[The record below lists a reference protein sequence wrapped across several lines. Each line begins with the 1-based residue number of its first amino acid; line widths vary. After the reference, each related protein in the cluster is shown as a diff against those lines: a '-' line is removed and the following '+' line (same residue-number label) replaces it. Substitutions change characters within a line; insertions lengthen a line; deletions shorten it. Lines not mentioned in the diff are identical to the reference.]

1 MLKRLG
7 AVVVLAAMAAVV
19 NVGNVVYAQLPD
31 QGVQAQP
38 PITPGNCAK
47 WIGFFVIGDAGKVC
61 GSSGPCSNQL
71 DFSQACNSQYL
82 GMMRF

>member
-1 MLKRLG
+1 MLRQLG
-7 AVVVLAAMAAVV
+7 ILFTLGVVAVAVNFV
-19 NVGNVVYAQLPD
+19 NVVYAQLPE
-31 QGVQAQP
+31 QGVQAQQ

-61 GSSGPCSNQL
+61 GNSGPCSNQL